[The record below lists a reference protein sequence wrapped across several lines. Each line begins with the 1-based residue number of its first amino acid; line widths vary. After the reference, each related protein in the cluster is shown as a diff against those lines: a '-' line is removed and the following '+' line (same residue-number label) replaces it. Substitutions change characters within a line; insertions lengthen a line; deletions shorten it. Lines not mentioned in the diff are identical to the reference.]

1 MHNNKRM
8 KKNLRT
14 FIAKDKI
21 FNSITQ
27 TTNMHNNKRIKN
39 LGTTIAKDKNF

>member
-27 TTNMHNNKRIKN
+27 TTNMHNNKRIK
-39 LGTTIAKDKNF
+39 KPKNYHF